1 MKKAKIK
8 SRLTTFIFS
17 FQFFIS
23 LCLCVSAVNFYFTNR
38 AQAQTGG
45 TFTITKSVI
54 AGGGGQATGGI
65 FSLDG
70 TIGQSLAGT
79 TSAGGTF
86 ELGSGFWGGGSAPA
100 ADVTVSGRVLTPD
113 GRSLRNAVVSLIDS
127 LGVRRTA
134 TTSSFGLYS
143 FASVR
148 AGDTYIITV
157 ASKRYRFTPR
167 IMPINSSIANLDFFG
182 LE

>member
-1 MKKAKIK
+1 MQTKNQRINYQL
-8 SRLTTFIFS
+8 SYLTVLLVFAFLTATA
-17 FQFFIS
+17 
-23 LCLCVSAVNFYFTNR
+23 SA
-38 AQAQTGG
+38 QSGG
-45 TFTITKSVI
+45 TFVIQKSVI
-54 AGGGGQATGGI
+54 AGGGGQSSGGA
-65 FSLDG
+65 FTLDG
-70 TIGQSLAGT
+70 TVGQPVAGT
-79 TSAGGTF
+79 TSTGGTF
-86 ELGSGFWGGGSAPA
+86 ELGGGFWGGGTAPA

-148 AGDTYIITV
+148 AGDSYIITV

-167 IMPINSSIANLDFFG
+167 IMPINGSIANLDFFG

>member
-1 MKKAKIK
+1 MKN
-8 SRLTTFIFS
+8 RIFNR
-17 FQFFIS
+17 QIS
-23 LCLCVSAVNFYFTNR
+23 LTLFIVVNVAFSI
-38 AQAQTGG
+38 AGQSGG
-45 TFTITKSVI
+45 TFVIQKSVI
-54 AGGGGQATGGI
+54 AGGGGQAAGGTFI
-65 FSLDG
+65 LDG
-70 TIGQSLAGT
+70 TIGQSIAGT
-79 TSAGGTF
+79 KSTGGGF
-86 ELGSGFWGGGSAPA
+86 ELGGGFWGGGAAPA

-157 ASKRYRFTPR
+157 TSKRYRFTPQ
-167 IMPINSSIANLDFFG
+167 IMPINNSIANLDFFG

>member
-1 MKKAKIK
+1 MIKIK
-8 SRLTTFIFS
+8 TLVSIFG
-17 FQFFIS
+17 II
-23 LCLCVSAVNFYFTNR
+23 LLPLLAV
-38 AQAQTGG
+38 AQSGG
-45 TFTITKSVI
+45 TFVIQKSVI
-54 AGGGGQATGGI
+54 AGGGGSGSGGT
-65 FSLDG
+65 FTMNG
-70 TIGQSLAGT
+70 TIGQSFAGT
-79 TSAGGTF
+79 TSSGGTF
-86 ELGSGFWGGGSAPA
+86 DLGGGFWGGGAAPA

-113 GRSLRNAVVSLIDS
+113 GRGLRNAVVSLIDS

-148 AGDTYIITV
+148 AGDIYIITV
-157 ASKRYRFTPR
+157 TSKRYRFTPR